1 MGYGAWGIGHGSRGA
16 GGQGGQGGQGR
27 QGGIIEQISPKSSP
41 SSLSTLSLF
50 HAQCPMSNAPYPMPN
65 AQCSIAISNF

>member
-1 MGYGAWGIGHGSRGA
+1 MRQGAGSRGA
-16 GGQGGQGGQGR
+16 GRQGGQEAGVQGAGRQGG

-50 HAQCPMSNAPYPMPN
+50 HAPCPMTNDK
-65 AQCSIAISNF
+65 